1 VQQPEPVDIQET
13 ALNGAQV
20 QAAAD
25 IIDRVVNG
33 QMPPGTA
40 IRMLTSMFNLP
51 LDEARAMVTEAE
63 QFTPTPQAEV

>member
-1 VQQPEPVDIQET
+1 M
-13 ALNGAQV
+13 

-33 QMPPGTA
+33 QMPSGTA

-51 LDEARAMVTEAE
+51 LDEAQAMVTEAE